1 MLFVCPK
8 GGDIINKREKEVE
21 LAKLK
26 EEEKELK
33 HLKAIYNKASDDIAK
48 KLKISNGKINV
59 LLKDFDELDDVQKSV
74 LQSQIY
80 QRNFQL
86 SLKKQIDG
94 FLSDLKTDQY
104 KSIDEYLKGCYE
116 TGFLGSMY
124 DLHGQ
129 GIPLV
134 MPIDQKQAAAAIK
147 LDPKISKNLYTKL
160 GEDVGMLKKRI
171 ANNVSRGIATA
182 SEYKVIARNIA
193 ADSNV
198 GFNKAMRIA
207 RTEGHGVQVQAAV
220 DVQHK
225 AKEKG
230 ADIVKQWDAA
240 LDKRTRDSHRQ
251 VDGEIRELDEKFSNG
266 MMYPSDPAGGAA
278 EVVNCRCALLQRAK
292 WALDDD
298 ELETLK
304 ERAAY
309 YGLDK
314 TKNFDDFKAKYLK
327 AADKAERIKYD
338 EDRQAQIKARREAYF
353 ARKAAKQGSIP
364 DFTNMEYAD
373 VMKWADSNLKTTFED
388 LKGTNKDFVKET
400 VKALATFESK
410 MGGTIDGLSVKFGG
424 LSGNLFAKYD
434 DKTKTLLLKKTGSL
448 KAFEDKLKD
457 ENARYR
463 AKWKRDKDYNATDT
477 FSGTVLHE
485 LGHAVDID
493 TGQSLSRELG
503 ANKELYSKSLD
514 VSAYAGTQMNVRATK
529 ASEAWAENF
538 AAYMAGGANAKKVPD
553 EVKEMIEDY
562 FNTKRAKKVV
572 ENSAKSSKMVIHK
585 SLGAAAKN
593 YQVKLADGNGH
604 TKLVENQKIEGKVF
618 AGKGTDSE
626 IRDRFRLES
635 DYHIPADEWEKVSG
649 KGYVILDGKRVL
661 AELHWYEA
669 DGEIYEMKVKRYLDE
684 S

>member
-1 MLFVCPK
+1 M
-8 GGDIINKREKEVE
+8 NKKQKEVE
-21 LAKLK
+21 LAKLQA
-26 EEEKELK
+26 EEKELK
-33 HLKAIYNKASDDIAK
+33 HLKAIYNKAADDIAE

-59 LLKDFDELDDVQKSV
+59 LLKNFDELDDVQKSI

-94 FLSDLKTDQY
+94 FLSDLQTNQY
-104 KSIDEYLKGCYE
+104 KSIDGYLKGCYE

-134 MPIDQKQAAAAIK
+134 FPIDQKQAAAAIK

-160 GEDVGMLKKRI
+160 GEDVGLLKKRI

-198 GFNKAMRIA
+198 GFNRAMRIA

-251 VDGEIRELDEKFSNG
+251 VDGEIRELDEPFSNG
-266 MMYPSDPAGGAA
+266 MMYPSDPAGGAS

-314 TKNFDDFKAKYLK
+314 TKDFDDFKQKYLK
-327 AADKAERIKYD
+327 AVEAENVASKATSKTKKMVETADKKVYKEGEKLDISNFSPAFTAKAEAKNTQKLVDYVNNLEGSNPAVLKLYNSIGKLEKFD
-338 EDRQAQIKARREAYF
+338 EMGIDFKISHASSHAVSTRAYYTGKL
-353 ARKAAKQGSIP
+353 AEVKLTIP
-364 DFTNMEYAD
+364 KLSGDNLAGQVNTTLHEEMHFIDMMLKENP
-373 VMKWADSNLKTTFED
+373 DST
-388 LKGTNKDFVKET
+388 KGT
-400 VKALATFESK
+400 
-410 MGGTIDGLSVKFGG
+410 
-424 LSGNLFAKYD
+424 
-434 DKTKTLLLKKTGSL
+434 
-448 KAFEDKLKD
+448 
-457 ENARYR
+457 
-463 AKWKRDKDYNATDT
+463 W
-477 FSGTVLHE
+477 FS
-485 LGHAVDID
+485 A
-493 TGQSLSRELG
+493 
-503 ANKELYSKSLD
+503 
-514 VSAYAGTQMNVRATK
+514 
-529 ASEAWAENF
+529 
-538 AAYMAGGANAKKVPD
+538 ANAKLVDAFKKTDESISDVIKTLFAAHDKEHKAITEKLRDAYNIEHEKLVKQYLPNGIWGEGANYKEYQKQQKKLQKKILDEQRDYESRNIMGGGIGNLQDIYDALSGGKYRDNGVVKYGHGSKYYRSSENRILETIANYGSLSVTRPD
-553 EVKEMIEDY
+553 LVEMLKEDKPELVAALDELIKEMG
-562 FNTKRAKKVV
+562 KKV
-572 ENSAKSSKMVIHK
+572 
-585 SLGAAAKN
+585 
-593 YQVKLADGNGH
+593 DG
-604 TKLVENQKIEGKVF
+604 IE
-618 AGKGTDSE
+618 
-626 IRDRFRLES
+626 
-635 DYHIPADEWEKVSG
+635 
-649 KGYVILDGKRVL
+649 
-661 AELHWYEA
+661 
-669 DGEIYEMKVKRYLDE
+669 
-684 S
+684 

>member
-1 MLFVCPK
+1 M
-8 GGDIINKREKEVE
+8 NKRQNEVE
-21 LAKLK
+21 LAKL
-26 EEEKELK
+26 EAEAKELK
-33 HLKAIYNKASDDIAK
+33 HLQAIYNKASDDIAG
-48 KLKISNGKINV
+48 KLAISNGKINV
-59 LLKDFDELDDVQKSV
+59 LLKDFDNLDDVQKSI

-94 FLSDLKTDQY
+94 FLSDLQADQY
-104 KSIDEYLKGCYE
+104 KSIDEYLNGCYE
-116 TGFLGSMY
+116 TGFIGTMY

-134 MPIDQKQAAAAIK
+134 LPIDQKQAAAAIK

-160 GEDVGMLKKRI
+160 GEDVGLLKKRI

-198 GFNKAMRIA
+198 GFNRAMRIA

-240 LDKRTRDSHRQ
+240 LDKRTRKSHRQ

-266 MMYPSDPAGGAA
+266 MMYPSDPAGGAS

-292 WALDDD
+292 WALDEE
-298 ELETLK
+298 ELKTL
-304 ERAAY
+304 EDRAAY

-314 TKNFDDFKAKYLK
+314 TENFEDFRKKYLK
-327 AADKAERIKYD
+327 A
-338 EDRQAQIKARREAYF
+338 
-353 ARKAAKQGSIP
+353 
-364 DFTNMEYAD
+364 
-373 VMKWADSNLKTTFED
+373 V
-388 LKGTNKDFVKET
+388 
-400 VKALATFESK
+400 ES
-410 MGGTIDGLSVKFGG
+410 
-424 LSGNLFAKYD
+424 SG
-434 DKTKTLLLKKTGSL
+434 
-448 KAFEDKLKD
+448 
-457 ENARYR
+457 
-463 AKWKRDKDYNATDT
+463 
-477 FSGTVLHE
+477 
-485 LGHAVDID
+485 
-493 TGQSLSRELG
+493 
-503 ANKELYSKSLD
+503 
-514 VSAYAGTQMNVRATK
+514 
-529 ASEAWAENF
+529 
-538 AAYMAGGANAKKVPD
+538 
-553 EVKEMIEDY
+553 
-562 FNTKRAKKVV
+562 
-572 ENSAKSSKMVIHK
+572 KSSTIKIHK

-593 YQVKLADGNGH
+593 YQVKLAEGNDH
-604 TKLVENQKIEGKVF
+604 TKLAENQKIEGKVF
-618 AGKGTDSE
+618 AGKGTKTE

-635 DYHIPADEWEKVSG
+635 YYHIPADEWEKVSG